1 MSGWTGNTVLTS
13 LALAAC
19 LGLISAAVPG
29 PIGKKKNHTLTF
41 TSISALLED
50 ITDIQNA
57 YTIIHYML

>member
-29 PIGKKKNHTLTF
+29 PIGKKRITLTF